1 MIFLKWL
8 ITQEAS
14 QVYCTILTNF
24 KQDIKRIKAHLQ
36 HKKQEALWEKA
47 INKL

>member
-1 MIFLKWL
+1 MIALNYDFLKWL

-24 KQDIKRIKAHLQ
+24 KQDIKTIDAHLQ
-36 HKKQEALWEKA
+36 PKNRRHHG
-47 INKL
+47 